1 MMQPTRAQQHPVD
14 TMTRRIKG
22 YRGDHPR
29 LYRRMVSECRNMASG
44 GDGGP
49 HRMGYTWTTVRH
61 AYFMNWTDA
70 MFVRVLEELGEHI

>member
-1 MMQPTRAQQHPVD
+1 
-14 TMTRRIKG
+14 
-22 YRGDHPR
+22 
-29 LYRRMVSECRNMASG
+29 MASG